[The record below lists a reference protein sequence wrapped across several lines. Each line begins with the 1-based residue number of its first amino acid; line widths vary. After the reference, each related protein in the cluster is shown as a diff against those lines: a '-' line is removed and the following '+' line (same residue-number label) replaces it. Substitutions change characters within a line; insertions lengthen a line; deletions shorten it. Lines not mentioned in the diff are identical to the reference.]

1 MSVTEQAMCLEWVIV
16 LSVLLM
22 DTTVLVHT
30 SQLLQSLD
38 THTTFPEDT
47 GTRLTDGI
55 KALSVW
61 ATNSWYAATSVPEK
75 PDCMLAVV
83 PLSHSL
89 SFCSV
94 LAISSSFSRSLHYS
108 KSGSYCLMHT

>member
-1 MSVTEQAMCLEWVIV
+1 MAVTEQAMCLEWVII

-30 SQLLQSLD
+30 SQQLQSLD

-61 ATNSWYAATSVPEK
+61 ATNSWYADTSVPEK
-75 PDCMLAVV
+75 LHCMLAVV
-83 PLSHSL
+83 SL
-89 SFCSV
+89 SLS
-94 LAISSSFSRSLHYS
+94 LAPQPWLSPVPSLTLS
-108 KSGSYCLMHT
+108 ASPRVAATA